1 MFHLLI
7 CAAALLRPT
16 RVSMSAVLMKA
27 VLGAACELSGAM
39 LCKRV
44 HKMVVYIS
52 AIIKPSERALPTD
65 PRQ

>member
-16 RVSMSAVLMKA
+16 RVSMNAVLMKTI
-27 VLGAACELSGAM
+27 LGAACELSGAM

-52 AIIKPSERALPTD
+52 AIIKPPELAVPTG
-65 PRQ
+65 PRY

>member
-7 CAAALLRPT
+7 CAAALLRST
-16 RVSMSAVLMKA
+16 RVSMSAVLVKTL
-27 VLGAACELSGAM
+27 LGAACELIGAI

-52 AIIKPSERALPTD
+52 AIIKPSELALPSD
-65 PRQ
+65 PR